1 MLEAR
6 LEEQMEAVPL
16 AHSSSLVGAGNI
28 AASDLTLDGL
38 GCTTAGH
45 WPWST
50 NPESAEADLAHR
62 ELPALARGQ
71 CTVGHLGMSWA
82 EMSLPPC

>member
-6 LEEQMEAVPL
+6 LEEQLEAVAL
-16 AHSSSLVGAGNI
+16 AYSSSCFVNGLISAGNI
-28 AASDLTLDGL
+28 AASDLALDGP
-38 GCTTAGH
+38 GCTAAGH

-62 ELPALARGQ
+62 EVPALARG
-71 CTVGHLGMSWA
+71 
-82 EMSLPPC
+82 